1 MSAATSLRAPLAC
14 TRRSQ
19 TGVAIIELTMV
30 ATLLLVL
37 LLGVIEIGRGLNEY
51 KMLVNQVEGAARYLA
66 SRPPGTG
73 HAEAECLVRY
83 GVTECSG
90 TNRPPALLPGLGVEQ
105 SAKVEI
111 LDSVDNK
118 GSSLLRART
127 SETATDELGVRVNLV
142 RVTVTSYRFEII
154 SGKSGGEVVG
164 EDSGRPRIPFPD
176 ISSTQR
182 QFAG

>member
-1 MSAATSLRAPLAC
+1 MPLRTPLSH
-14 TRRSQ
+14 TRPGQ
-19 TGVAIIELTMV
+19 CGVAIIELALV
-30 ATLLLVL
+30 ASLLLVL
-37 LLGVIEIGRGLNEY
+37 LLGVIEIGRALNEY
-51 KMLVNQVEGAARYLA
+51 KILVNQVEVAARYLA

-83 GVTECSG
+83 GVTDCNGS
-90 TNRPPALLPGLGVEQ
+90 TRPPVLPGLGVEQ

-118 GSSLLRART
+118 GDDLLRART
-127 SETATDELGVRVNLV
+127 TGSATDTVGVRVNLV
-142 RVTVTSYRFEII
+142 RVTVTSYRFEIL
-154 SGKSGGEVVG
+154 SGKSGGDVVDEKG
-164 EDSGRPRIPFPD
+164 GNPRIDFPD